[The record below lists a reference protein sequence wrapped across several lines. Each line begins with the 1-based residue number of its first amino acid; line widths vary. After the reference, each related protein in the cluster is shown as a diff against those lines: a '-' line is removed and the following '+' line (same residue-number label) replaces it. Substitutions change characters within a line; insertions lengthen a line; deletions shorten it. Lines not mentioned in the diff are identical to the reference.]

1 MSTIHVHELMS
12 EAPVSV
18 GPDDNLLQ
26 VRELMDARDVRH
38 LPVVDDDSRVVGLV
52 SQRDLIR
59 FALAP
64 AEGLTLSAQ
73 EDVLRAVTVGTIM
86 TTDVAMVEPDAAVGA
101 AGRMMLDN
109 KYGCLPVV
117 EDLRLTG
124 ILTEADFVRYLAD
137 VA

>member
-1 MSTIHVHELMS
+1 MSTIHVHELMT

>member
-1 MSTIHVHELMS
+1 MSTIHVRELMT
-12 EAPVSV
+12 EAPVSI
-18 GPDDNLLQ
+18 GPDDDLLQ
-26 VRELMDARDVRH
+26 VRELMDAHDIRH
-38 LPVVDDDSRVVGLV
+38 LPVVDDDGSVVGLV

-86 TTDVAMVEPDAAVGA
+86 TTDVAMVEPDAEVGV
-101 AGRMMLDN
+101 AGRIMLDN
-109 KYGCLPVV
+109 KYGCVPVV

-124 ILTEADFVRYLAD
+124 ILTEADFVRYLAA

>member
-1 MSTIHVHELMS
+1 MSTIHVHQLMT

-18 GPDDNLLQ
+18 GPDNNLLR
-26 VRELMDARDVRH
+26 VRELMDAHDIRH
-38 LPVVDDDSRVVGLV
+38 LPVVDDDGSVVGLV

-86 TTDVAMVEPDAAVGA
+86 TTDVAMVEPDAAVGV
-101 AGRMMLDN
+101 AGRIMLDN
-109 KYGCLPVV
+109 KYGCVPVV

-124 ILTEADFVRYLAD
+124 ILTEADFVRYLAA

>member
-1 MSTIHVHELMS
+1 MSTIHVHELMT

-18 GPDDNLLQ
+18 GPDDNLQQ
-26 VRELMDARDVRH
+26 VRELMDAHDIRH
-38 LPVVDDDSRVVGLV
+38 LPVVDDDGSVVGLV
-52 SQRDLIR
+52 SQRDFIR

-73 EDVLRAVTVGTIM
+73 EDVLRAVTVGTVM
-86 TTDVAMVEPDAAVGA
+86 TTDVATVEPDAEVSV
-101 AGRMMLDN
+101 AGQIMLDN

-124 ILTEADFVRYLAD
+124 ILTEADFVRYLAA

>member
-1 MSTIHVHELMS
+1 MSTIHVHELMT
-12 EAPVSV
+12 EAPISV

-26 VRELMDARDVRH
+26 VRQLMDAHDIRH
-38 LPVVDDDSRVVGLV
+38 LPVVDDDGRVVGLV

-59 FALAP
+59 WALAP

-86 TTDVAMVEPDAAVGA
+86 TTDVATVEPDEEAAV
-101 AGRMMLDN
+101 AGRIMLDN

-124 ILTEADFVRYLAD
+124 MLTEADFVRYLA
-137 VA
+137 A